1 MTVHLLCSGIAD
13 RLQKEQRMN
22 IEDHLVKTNFSLLGS

>member
-22 IEDHLVKTNFSLLGS
+22 IDHLVKTNFSLLGS